1 MSLWTS
7 SQLLLVL
14 LSYSDLLNT
23 FVIIYAELEDTATD
37 AETVRRISALVF
49 FHLGDLQDTITD
61 LS

>member
-1 MSLWTS
+1 MSLWTP